1 MKQRHESAAYAAVLA
16 VFGRR
21 SRRLSASLR
30 VVGGALLLAAVAI
43 ASPATAAPDLVVQNL
58 AVDPSS
64 GANGTVVHLT
74 MDIKNQGSSSALAS
88 TTRVR
93 INQDSSSVTST
104 DPILCNIST
113 PSLAAGSVA
122 QIGCSA
128 TISGRPSGTSFLW
141 AIADVNKTAGQE
153 NVTNDRSHISFDVSN
168 QSPDLI
174 VTSLSLVPK
183 SLRNGEEISIGVTIK
198 NQGTA
203 NAQSSTTR
211 VRINQDPATVLSTDA
226 ILCNILTPQI
236 AAGAS
241 VEVGCELTLSAR
253 PAGTNYVWA
262 IADVNK
268 TAGQSDTT
276 NDRRSGSITVSS
288 EATDLVVDSVT
299 VDPPIGANGKSITI
313 SAVIRNQGTAQAPA
327 TVTRV
332 RIGIDPEILSSTDP
346 SLCGAIDTPSL
357 DPGETTLVTC
367 KPELSGRPAGVNY
380 IWVVAD
386 ATNLAGQSDRTNDRL
401 SAEFTIDPQSTPDMI
416 VKSVTVSPSNPAS
429 GSMVT
434 LTARIANDGKT
445 GAPASKTRFV
455 INQNPAGVGEEGDI
469 ILCEQ
474 INTPSLSSG
483 SSILINCKPTLTDVP
498 AGPSFVWAVADATGL
513 TGEANRDNNTRS
525 VALNVEP
532 GPAPDLVIDSI
543 VATPASAGTGGA
555 VSITA
560 IIRNQGVGNAAASS
574 ARIRL
579 SRHADGAFE
588 TDPIVC
594 DAIATEALVAG
605 SAIPVSCTW
614 TLTSEAPGTA
624 YLWITADVDDT
635 AGQINRT
642 NDSAS
647 RAFTILAPDAADLA
661 ITRLVVRPRKVRNG
675 QGVVI
680 RARVDNL
687 GSKKAKASLMT
698 FRINQDPNDVS
709 PADEVLC
716 SARPTPA
723 LAPTESA
730 SVRCAVQIENRPLGE
745 NVVWAIADTTG
756 VSGDGVPSNN
766 IARKILTV
774 EPACTDP
781 EISPVLEWPIEQVR
795 VVEDYASYGSVPLS
809 GGHLGY
815 HSGADLRSQLPI
827 AADQLPV
834 YAAADGEVVLVKKAC
849 PSPADPV
856 VNPPSGSCA
865 AGWGNFVVVRHG
877 DGISTVYAHLG
888 EVSAVPGCVVAG
900 DRIGTVG
907 SSGSVTNPVQLHFDV
922 LADLADP
929 VTRQQLGIE
938 HYRKFHPFIG
948 RTPESDDGLRQTH
961 LDPRDFM
968 TRNRIRI
975 TADTVA
981 SRGRVTGGTAAYLAK
996 DQEYVSY
1003 GELVPGYVMIDLP
1016 WPKTPE
1022 DGAPYSDD
1030 KRYGWVSIANTTVL
1044 ATGLMPGT
1052 RRVDGYTL
1060 FQLDGVGSNYVSLRE
1075 LPSAASAE
1083 ITKAWGGQQFAPAGL
1098 PFTDTVSGQVW
1109 QPLFV
1114 PGTAATGTGKPRKAF
1129 VEADLL
1135 GPPPGH

>member
-141 AIADVNKTAGQE
+141 AIADV
-153 NVTNDRSHISFDVSN
+153 N

-386 ATNLAGQSDRTNDRL
+386 ATN
-401 SAEFTIDPQSTPDMI
+401 
-416 VKSVTVSPSNPAS
+416 
-429 GSMVT
+429 
-434 LTARIANDGKT
+434 
-445 GAPASKTRFV
+445 
-455 INQNPAGVGEEGDI
+455 
-469 ILCEQ
+469 
-474 INTPSLSSG
+474 
-483 SSILINCKPTLTDVP
+483 
-498 AGPSFVWAVADATGL
+498 
-513 TGEANRDNNTRS
+513 
-525 VALNVEP
+525 
-532 GPAPDLVIDSI
+532 
-543 VATPASAGTGGA
+543 
-555 VSITA
+555 
-560 IIRNQGVGNAAASS
+560 
-574 ARIRL
+574 
-579 SRHADGAFE
+579 
-588 TDPIVC
+588 
-594 DAIATEALVAG
+594 
-605 SAIPVSCTW
+605 
-614 TLTSEAPGTA
+614 
-624 YLWITADVDDT
+624 
-635 AGQINRT
+635 
-642 NDSAS
+642 
-647 RAFTILAPDAADLA
+647 
-661 ITRLVVRPRKVRNG
+661 
-675 QGVVI
+675 
-680 RARVDNL
+680 
-687 GSKKAKASLMT
+687 
-698 FRINQDPNDVS
+698 
-709 PADEVLC
+709 
-716 SARPTPA
+716 
-723 LAPTESA
+723 
-730 SVRCAVQIENRPLGE
+730 
-745 NVVWAIADTTG
+745 
-756 VSGDGVPSNN
+756 
-766 IARKILTV
+766 
-774 EPACTDP
+774 
-781 EISPVLEWPIEQVR
+781 
-795 VVEDYASYGSVPLS
+795 
-809 GGHLGY
+809 
-815 HSGADLRSQLPI
+815 
-827 AADQLPV
+827 
-834 YAAADGEVVLVKKAC
+834 
-849 PSPADPV
+849 
-856 VNPPSGSCA
+856 
-865 AGWGNFVVVRHG
+865 
-877 DGISTVYAHLG
+877 
-888 EVSAVPGCVVAG
+888 
-900 DRIGTVG
+900 
-907 SSGSVTNPVQLHFDV
+907 
-922 LADLADP
+922 
-929 VTRQQLGIE
+929 
-938 HYRKFHPFIG
+938 
-948 RTPESDDGLRQTH
+948 
-961 LDPRDFM
+961 
-968 TRNRIRI
+968 
-975 TADTVA
+975 
-981 SRGRVTGGTAAYLAK
+981 
-996 DQEYVSY
+996 
-1003 GELVPGYVMIDLP
+1003 
-1016 WPKTPE
+1016 
-1022 DGAPYSDD
+1022 
-1030 KRYGWVSIANTTVL
+1030 
-1044 ATGLMPGT
+1044 
-1052 RRVDGYTL
+1052 
-1060 FQLDGVGSNYVSLRE
+1060 
-1075 LPSAASAE
+1075 
-1083 ITKAWGGQQFAPAGL
+1083 
-1098 PFTDTVSGQVW
+1098 
-1109 QPLFV
+1109 
-1114 PGTAATGTGKPRKAF
+1114 
-1129 VEADLL
+1129 
-1135 GPPPGH
+1135 